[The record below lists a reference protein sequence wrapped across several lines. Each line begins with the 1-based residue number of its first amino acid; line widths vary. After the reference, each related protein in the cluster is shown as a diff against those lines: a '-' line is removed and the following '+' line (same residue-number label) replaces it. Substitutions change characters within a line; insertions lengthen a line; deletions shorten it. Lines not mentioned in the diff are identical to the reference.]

1 MNKTSSERAMNNSF
15 EEPETGLVQYS
26 DKFMHGIVYMWY
38 LPAVTEVL
46 KMLPEAA
53 STVFHYTDRL

>member
-15 EEPETGLVQYS
+15 EELETGLVQCS
-26 DKFMHGIVYMWY
+26 DKFMHGIVHIWY

-46 KMLPEAA
+46 KKSEI
-53 STVFHYTDRL
+53 TVFHYTDRL